1 MAPATPWVREELTHA
16 IIGGQPSHISIQPIC
31 CDHLYAVLDSRVS
44 YYAEVIVVKARLSSG
59 RLPVSRA
66 RKNILIDQGKLDA
79 AKRALGA
86 ATETATIDAALD
98 LVVFRSEVFAALDRV
113 VATGGLAPIART
125 RRAG

>member
-1 MAPATPWVREELTHA
+1 M
-16 IIGGQPSHISIQPIC
+16 C
-31 CDHLYAVLDSRVS
+31 CDHLYAVLDFRVS

-59 RLPVSRA
+59 RLPVARA

-113 VATGGLAPIART
+113 VATGGLAPVART